1 MKHKIDMRNSPR
13 RAHFE
18 YFLRMA
24 NPFVGVTV
32 NVDATELA
40 DACRREGRSFYAAM
54 IHAAARAANRVP
66 ELRRRIIDGEVWEYD
81 ICPTSHIE
89 LLDSGAYCY
98 CTLRHDLDGDAYF
111 QYAAQARAAAVQ
123 RAEINEDGDP
133 DSMLFIT
140 CLPWIHYTALVQP
153 TGDDS
158 NPRIS
163 WGKYERNA
171 DGRQMLPVTL
181 LAHHGLVDGVNLG
194 QFYAELQKE
203 L

>member
-1 MKHKIDMRNSPR
+1 MKHRIDMGNSPR

-18 YFLRMA
+18 YFLHMA

-32 NVDATELA
+32 NVDVTDLVA
-40 DACRREGRSFYAAM
+40 ACRREGQSFYAAM

-66 ELRRRIIDGEVWEYD
+66 ELRRRIIDGEAWEYD

-98 CTLRHDLDGDAYF
+98 CTLRHDLDGEAYF
-111 QYAAQARAAAVQ
+111 QYADRERAAAVQ

-133 DSMLFIT
+133 NSMLFIT